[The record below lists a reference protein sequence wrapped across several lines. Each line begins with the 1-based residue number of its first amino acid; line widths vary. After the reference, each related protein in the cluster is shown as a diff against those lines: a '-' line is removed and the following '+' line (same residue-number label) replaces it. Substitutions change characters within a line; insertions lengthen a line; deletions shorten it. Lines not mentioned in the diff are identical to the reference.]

1 MMDLTDLVTGT
12 LLKARLMMVVGV
24 VGALR
29 TDSGCHGVRAAQRRM
44 LKAMAAMRTWA

>member
-1 MMDLTDLVTGT
+1 MMGT
-12 LLKARLMMVVGV
+12 YLIAETLSKARLVVVVGV

-29 TDSGCHGVRAAQRRM
+29 ADSGCHGVRTAQRRM